1 MNNEVLERLLI
12 DHAVGELPPD
22 VEELLEA
29 HLLQNP
35 EARKEAVQIG
45 ETIRLARL
53 ALAGQ
58 PAVPLSVLQPSW
70 HVPNWAWRMAACFVC
85 GLSIGIFAMHGR
97 NESLRIAASNP
108 SQEIA
113 AITAADESGIWSA
126 RRFRASLSSVTVKAE
141 NRIIWKSPV
150 RKPEMF

>member
-12 DHAVGELPPD
+12 DRAAGELPPD

-35 EARKEAVQIG
+35 AASKEAAQIG
-45 ETIRLARL
+45 ETLRLARL

-58 PAVPLSVLQPSW
+58 PEVPLPALQPSW

-85 GLSIGIFAMHGR
+85 GLSIGIFAMRGR
-97 NESLRIAASNP
+97 HEPPRVTASIPGRETAAT
-108 SQEIA
+108 
-113 AITAADESGIWSA
+113 TAADATGIWSA
-126 RRFRASLSSVTVKAE
+126 SRFRASLSAVTVKAE
-141 NRIIWKSPV
+141 DRIIWKSPV